1 MGTPQFD
8 LMNHLCSV
16 HETGMNVMSVEVIQN
31 FEAVCNKF
39 IGDKI
44 SI

>member
-8 LMNHLCSV
+8 FMNHLCSI
-16 HETGMNVMSVEVIQN
+16 HEAGMNVMPAEVIPT
-31 FEAVCNKF
+31 FEVVCNKF
-39 IGDKI
+39 IGNKI